1 MIQAMAGRAARA
13 LQPKPDHREV
23 SPMLIQSKTILFGE
37 ETEATPFRDAAL
49 PILIGGAAGL
59 GTGALIWIMAVIR
72 FGLQG
77 WFWP

>member
-1 MIQAMAGRAARA
+1 
-13 LQPKPDHREV
+13 
-23 SPMLIQSKTILFGE
+23 MLIQSKTILFGE

>member
-1 MIQAMAGRAARA
+1 
-13 LQPKPDHREV
+13 
-23 SPMLIQSKTILFGE
+23 MLIQSKTLLFGE
-37 ETEATPFRDAAL
+37 EIADTPFRDAVM

-72 FGLQG
+72 FGIPG